1 MFENTQFVTARRIC
15 TIAENNSVK
24 KRHLKRLKENLRTYG
39 YPEKLLKLEY
49 KKTLQIPQ
57 KELDRPIVIENSN
70 NLTFINTFNPNNLKI
85 FDLVKS
91 GANTL
96 AENNVNGCKSMK
108 LIYANRQTS
117 ESKRLLTNSL
127 FTNWYIKMLR
137 RQVPMLPTTFT
148 WKFLNFLKH

>member
-1 MFENTQFVTARRIC
+1 M
-15 TIAENNSVK
+15 
-24 KRHLKRLKENLRTYG
+24 
-39 YPEKLLKLEY
+39 LKLEY

-91 GANTL
+91 DANTL

-117 ESKRLLTNSL
+117 ESKRLLTDSL
-127 FTNWYIKMLR
+127 FTN
-137 RQVPMLPTTFT
+137 
-148 WKFLNFLKH
+148 